1 VSDDGWYSIG
11 ELAERTGLPVRT
23 IRFYSD
29 QGVVPATGRS
39 AAGHRRYDVHGLA
52 RLDLVRTL
60 RELGLPLSTIR
71 AVLDDELSLPQVAAA
86 HVQALDT
93 QIDALRI
100 RRAVLRAVAKH
111 DTTTAEE
118 ATLMHQLATM
128 TDVERAGLIQDFVD
142 DTFGGLDA
150 NPEFVELLRTVTP
163 ELPDDPTPE
172 QVRAWVELAQ
182 LVQDRDFRAS
192 VRRMAEFQ
200 AAERADGDR
209 TGLHEDLSAFV
220 RDTVSRAIDGGIAP
234 ESPEALPVLGALLE
248 GYTRTFGAV
257 DSAEYRASLLRRL
270 EVADDPR
277 TERYWQLLG
286 TVNGWPAQPSLAPV
300 FAWFVGAL
308 RAHPGP

>member
-150 NPEFVELLRTVTP
+150 NPEFVELLRAVTP

-172 QVRAWVELAQ
+172 QVRARVELAQ

-192 VRRMAEFQ
+192 VRRMAEYQ

-286 TVNGWPAQPSLAPV
+286 TINGWPAQPSLAPV